1 MYEMEILLASPA
13 TLALLVSNIV
23 ISIAAFNNARLVDR
37 LLFDINRM
45 RRHKEWYRG
54 ITSGFIHGDPCH
66 LFMNMLAL
74 YFMGPYLELT
84 TGTVGFLVI
93 YYVSLVAGSAWT
105 YMDHFR
111 DTNYRALGASGAVS
125 GITTAAAVFYPF
137 AEIRLFFALPMPLGV
152 FAICYI
158 LFSAWASRSNIRD
171 GIGHGAHLGGALA
184 GIAIVCLFWPDAPQA
199 AWDQFVATLPTSL

>member
-1 MYEMEILLASPA
+1 MYEIEILLSSPA
-13 TLALLVSNIV
+13 TLALLVANIGL
-23 ISIAAFNNARLVDR
+23 SIAAFNNAKLVDR

-45 RRHKEWYRG
+45 RNHKEWYRG
-54 ITSGFIHGDPCH
+54 VTSGFIHGDPFH

-93 YYVSLVAGSAWT
+93 YFAALLAGSAWT

-111 DTNYRALGASGAVS
+111 DMNYRALGASGAVS

-152 FAICYI
+152 FAICYVA
-158 LFSAWASRSNIRD
+158 FSAWASRSNIRD

-184 GIAIVCLFWPDAPQA
+184 GIAIVCLFWPEAPQA
-199 AWDQFVATLPTSL
+199 AWDQFMATLPTSL